1 MFKIKGYLKKFW
13 YLILACICLLFVQAQ
28 TELTLPDYMSDIV
41 SVGIQAGGFASPV
54 SDVLTEETYQ
64 HLLLFVDQ
72 KDQKTVK
79 KDYKKVS
86 KVNQDIIDT
95 FPKAKGKTVYQ
106 LKDLSSDE
114 ESELEDI
121 LMKPMLIITSLDS
134 MDTSSKEYQEKFG
147 QLPPNMSVYDAMDY
161 LGLLSN
167 LPDKIR
173 KERIAS
179 LLEQVNLKEN
189 MRTKIKALSG
199 GMKQRL
205 GIAQALLHDP
215 QILIVDEPTAG
226 LDPEERIRFR
236 NMLSEFAEDRIV
248 ILSTHISSDVETSCE
263 NIGVLDNGKMIWNG
277 AAEELIK
284 QAEGKVYLISA
295 EKKQDKIIREKYTV
309 LNIIASGS
317 GTQYRVLSETLPEE
331 KHILQAPTLEDGYMY
346 LLSQTDGGINN
357 EIISKRM

>member
-1 MFKIKGYLKKFW
+1 MEIVIKNLSKNYGRKAALKNVSVTIHSGMYGLLGRNGAGKTSLMRILATLSVPSGGEVSMNGIPINETGKIREIVGYLSQNFSF
-13 YLILACICLLFVQAQ
+13 YR
-28 TELTLPDYMSDIV
+28 
-41 SVGIQAGGFASPV
+41 
-54 SDVLTEETYQ
+54 
-64 HLLLFVDQ
+64 
-72 KDQKTVK
+72 
-79 KDYKKVS
+79 
-86 KVNQDIIDT
+86 
-95 FPKAKGKTVYQ
+95 
-106 LKDLSSDE
+106 
-114 ESELEDI
+114 
-121 LMKPMLIITSLDS
+121 
-134 MDTSSKEYQEKFG
+134 
-147 QLPPNMSVYDAMDY
+147 NMSVYDAMDY

-277 AAEELIK
+277 ATEELVK
-284 QAEGKVYLISA
+284 QAEGKVYLIST

-317 GTQYRVLSETLPEE
+317 GTQYRVLSETLQEE

>member
-1 MFKIKGYLKKFW
+1 MEIVIKNLSKNYGRKAALKNVSVTIHSGMYGLLGRNGAGKTSLMRILATLSVPSGGEVSMNGIPINETGKIREIVGYLSQNFSF
-13 YLILACICLLFVQAQ
+13 YR
-28 TELTLPDYMSDIV
+28 
-41 SVGIQAGGFASPV
+41 
-54 SDVLTEETYQ
+54 
-64 HLLLFVDQ
+64 
-72 KDQKTVK
+72 
-79 KDYKKVS
+79 
-86 KVNQDIIDT
+86 
-95 FPKAKGKTVYQ
+95 
-106 LKDLSSDE
+106 
-114 ESELEDI
+114 
-121 LMKPMLIITSLDS
+121 
-134 MDTSSKEYQEKFG
+134 
-147 QLPPNMSVYDAMDY
+147 NMSVYDAMDY

-277 AAEELIK
+277 AAEELVK

-331 KHILQAPTLEDGYMY
+331 KHILQAPPLEDGYMY

>member
-1 MFKIKGYLKKFW
+1 MEIVIKNLSKNYGRKAALKNVSVTIHSGMYGLLGRNGAGKTSLMRILATLSVPSGGEVSMNGIPINETGKIREIVGYLSQNFSF
-13 YLILACICLLFVQAQ
+13 YR
-28 TELTLPDYMSDIV
+28 
-41 SVGIQAGGFASPV
+41 
-54 SDVLTEETYQ
+54 
-64 HLLLFVDQ
+64 
-72 KDQKTVK
+72 
-79 KDYKKVS
+79 
-86 KVNQDIIDT
+86 
-95 FPKAKGKTVYQ
+95 
-106 LKDLSSDE
+106 
-114 ESELEDI
+114 
-121 LMKPMLIITSLDS
+121 
-134 MDTSSKEYQEKFG
+134 
-147 QLPPNMSVYDAMDY
+147 NMSVYDAMDY

-277 AAEELIK
+277 LAEELIK
-284 QAEGKVYLISA
+284 QARRKVYLISA
-295 EKKQDKIIREKYTV
+295 EKKKNKIIREKYTV
-309 LNIIASGS
+309 LNIYCFWIRHTVQSVIRDTA
-317 GTQYRVLSETLPEE
+317 REE
-331 KHILQAPTLEDGYMY
+331 KLYFKPPL
-346 LLSQTDGGINN
+346 
-357 EIISKRM
+357 

>member
-1 MFKIKGYLKKFW
+1 MEIVIKNLSKNYGRKAALKNVSVTIHSGMYGLLGRNGSGKTSLMRILATLSVPSGGEVSMNGIPINETGKIREIVGYLSQNFSF
-13 YLILACICLLFVQAQ
+13 YR
-28 TELTLPDYMSDIV
+28 
-41 SVGIQAGGFASPV
+41 
-54 SDVLTEETYQ
+54 
-64 HLLLFVDQ
+64 
-72 KDQKTVK
+72 
-79 KDYKKVS
+79 
-86 KVNQDIIDT
+86 
-95 FPKAKGKTVYQ
+95 
-106 LKDLSSDE
+106 
-114 ESELEDI
+114 
-121 LMKPMLIITSLDS
+121 
-134 MDTSSKEYQEKFG
+134 
-147 QLPPNMSVYDAMDY
+147 NMSVYDAMDY

-277 AAEELIK
+277 AAEELVK
-284 QAEGKVYLISA
+284 QAEGKVYLIST

>member
-1 MFKIKGYLKKFW
+1 MEIVIKNLSKNYGRKATLKNVSVTIHSGMYGLLGRNGAGKTSLMRILATLSVPSGGEVSMNGIPINETGKIREIVGYLSQNFSF
-13 YLILACICLLFVQAQ
+13 YR
-28 TELTLPDYMSDIV
+28 
-41 SVGIQAGGFASPV
+41 
-54 SDVLTEETYQ
+54 
-64 HLLLFVDQ
+64 
-72 KDQKTVK
+72 
-79 KDYKKVS
+79 
-86 KVNQDIIDT
+86 
-95 FPKAKGKTVYQ
+95 
-106 LKDLSSDE
+106 
-114 ESELEDI
+114 
-121 LMKPMLIITSLDS
+121 
-134 MDTSSKEYQEKFG
+134 
-147 QLPPNMSVYDAMDY
+147 NMSVYDAMDY

-277 AAEELIK
+277 AAEELVK
-284 QAEGKVYLISA
+284 QAEGKVYLIST

>member
-1 MFKIKGYLKKFW
+1 MEIVIKNLSKNYGKKAALKNVSVTIHSGMYGLLGRNGAGKTSLMRILATLSVPSGGEVSMNGIPINETGKIREIVGYLSQNFSF
-13 YLILACICLLFVQAQ
+13 YR
-28 TELTLPDYMSDIV
+28 
-41 SVGIQAGGFASPV
+41 
-54 SDVLTEETYQ
+54 
-64 HLLLFVDQ
+64 
-72 KDQKTVK
+72 
-79 KDYKKVS
+79 
-86 KVNQDIIDT
+86 
-95 FPKAKGKTVYQ
+95 
-106 LKDLSSDE
+106 
-114 ESELEDI
+114 
-121 LMKPMLIITSLDS
+121 
-134 MDTSSKEYQEKFG
+134 
-147 QLPPNMSVYDAMDY
+147 NMSVYDAMDY

-277 AAEELIK
+277 ATEELVK
-284 QAEGKVYLISA
+284 QAEGKVYLIST

>member
-1 MFKIKGYLKKFW
+1 MEIVIKNLSKNYGRKAALKNVSVTIHSGMYGLLGRNGAGKTSLMRILATLSVPSGGEVSMNGISIKETGKIREIIGYLPQNFSF
-13 YLILACICLLFVQAQ
+13 YR
-28 TELTLPDYMSDIV
+28 
-41 SVGIQAGGFASPV
+41 
-54 SDVLTEETYQ
+54 
-64 HLLLFVDQ
+64 
-72 KDQKTVK
+72 
-79 KDYKKVS
+79 
-86 KVNQDIIDT
+86 
-95 FPKAKGKTVYQ
+95 
-106 LKDLSSDE
+106 
-114 ESELEDI
+114 
-121 LMKPMLIITSLDS
+121 
-134 MDTSSKEYQEKFG
+134 
-147 QLPPNMSVYDAMDY
+147 NMSVYDAMDY

-173 KERIAS
+173 KERIVS

-199 GMKQRL
+199 GMRQRL

-236 NMLSEFAEDRIV
+236 NLLSEFAEDRIV
-248 ILSTHISSDVETSCE
+248 ILSTHISSDVEASCE

-277 AAEELIK
+277 ATEELVK

-295 EKKQDKIIREKYTV
+295 GKKQDKIIREKYTV

-317 GTQYRVLSETLPEE
+317 GTQYRVLSETPPEE
-331 KHILQAPTLEDGYMY
+331 KHILQEPTLEDGYMY

>member
-1 MFKIKGYLKKFW
+1 MEIVIKNLSKNYGRKAALKNVSVTIHSGMYGLLGRNGAGKTSLMRILATLSVPSGGEVSMNGISIKETGKIREIIGYLPQNFSF
-13 YLILACICLLFVQAQ
+13 YR
-28 TELTLPDYMSDIV
+28 
-41 SVGIQAGGFASPV
+41 
-54 SDVLTEETYQ
+54 
-64 HLLLFVDQ
+64 
-72 KDQKTVK
+72 
-79 KDYKKVS
+79 
-86 KVNQDIIDT
+86 
-95 FPKAKGKTVYQ
+95 
-106 LKDLSSDE
+106 
-114 ESELEDI
+114 
-121 LMKPMLIITSLDS
+121 
-134 MDTSSKEYQEKFG
+134 
-147 QLPPNMSVYDAMDY
+147 NMSVYDAMDY

-173 KERIAS
+173 KERIVS

-199 GMKQRL
+199 GMRQRL
-205 GIAQALLHDP
+205 GIAQALLHGP

-248 ILSTHISSDVETSCE
+248 ILSTHISSDVEASCE

-277 AAEELIK
+277 ATEELVK

-295 EKKQDKIIREKYTV
+295 GKKQDKIIREKYTV

-331 KHILQAPTLEDGYMY
+331 KHILQDPTLEDGYMY

>member
-1 MFKIKGYLKKFW
+1 MEIVIKNLSKNYGRKAALKNVSVTIHSGMYGLLGRNGAGKTSLMRILATLSVPSGGEVSMNGIPINETGKIREIVGYLSQNFSF
-13 YLILACICLLFVQAQ
+13 YR
-28 TELTLPDYMSDIV
+28 
-41 SVGIQAGGFASPV
+41 
-54 SDVLTEETYQ
+54 
-64 HLLLFVDQ
+64 
-72 KDQKTVK
+72 
-79 KDYKKVS
+79 
-86 KVNQDIIDT
+86 
-95 FPKAKGKTVYQ
+95 
-106 LKDLSSDE
+106 
-114 ESELEDI
+114 
-121 LMKPMLIITSLDS
+121 
-134 MDTSSKEYQEKFG
+134 
-147 QLPPNMSVYDAMDY
+147 NMSVYDAMDY

-173 KERIAS
+173 KERIAL

>member
-1 MFKIKGYLKKFW
+1 MEIVIKNLSKNYGRKAALKNVSVTIHSGMYGLLGRNGAGKTSLMRILATLSVPSGGEVSMNGISIKETGKIREIIGYL
-13 YLILACICLLFVQAQ
+13 
-28 TELTLPDYMSDIV
+28 P
-41 SVGIQAGGFASPV
+41 
-54 SDVLTEETYQ
+54 
-64 HLLLFVDQ
+64 
-72 KDQKTVK
+72 
-79 KDYKKVS
+79 
-86 KVNQDIIDT
+86 QD
-95 FPKAKGKTVYQ
+95 FSFYR
-106 LKDLSSDE
+106 
-114 ESELEDI
+114 
-121 LMKPMLIITSLDS
+121 
-134 MDTSSKEYQEKFG
+134 
-147 QLPPNMSVYDAMDY
+147 NMSVYDAMDY

-173 KERIAS
+173 KERIVS
-179 LLEQVNLKEN
+179 LLERVNLKEN

-199 GMKQRL
+199 GMRQRL
-205 GIAQALLHDP
+205 GIAQALLHGP

-236 NMLSEFAEDRIV
+236 NLLSEFAEDRIV
-248 ILSTHISSDVETSCE
+248 ILSTHISSDVEASCE

-277 AAEELIK
+277 ATEELVK

-295 EKKQDKIIREKYTV
+295 GKKQDKIIREKYTV

-331 KHILQAPTLEDGYMY
+331 KHILQDPTLEDGYMY

>member
-1 MFKIKGYLKKFW
+1 MEIVIKNLSKNYGRKAALKNVSVTIHSGMYGLLGRNGAGKTSLMRILATLSVPSGGEVSMNGIPINETGKIREIVGYLSQNFSF
-13 YLILACICLLFVQAQ
+13 YR
-28 TELTLPDYMSDIV
+28 
-41 SVGIQAGGFASPV
+41 
-54 SDVLTEETYQ
+54 
-64 HLLLFVDQ
+64 
-72 KDQKTVK
+72 
-79 KDYKKVS
+79 
-86 KVNQDIIDT
+86 
-95 FPKAKGKTVYQ
+95 
-106 LKDLSSDE
+106 
-114 ESELEDI
+114 
-121 LMKPMLIITSLDS
+121 
-134 MDTSSKEYQEKFG
+134 
-147 QLPPNMSVYDAMDY
+147 NMSVYDAMDY

-205 GIAQALLHDP
+205 GIAQALLNDP
-215 QILIVDEPTAG
+215 QILIVDEPTVG
-226 LDPEERIRFR
+226 LDPEERIRFH

-277 AAEELIK
+277 AAEELVK
-284 QAEGKVYLISA
+284 QAEGKVYLIST

>member
-1 MFKIKGYLKKFW
+1 MEIVIKNLSKNYGRKAALKNVSVTIHSGMYGLLGRNGAGKTSLMRILATLSVPSGGEVSMNGIPINETGKIREIVGYLSQNFSF
-13 YLILACICLLFVQAQ
+13 YR
-28 TELTLPDYMSDIV
+28 
-41 SVGIQAGGFASPV
+41 
-54 SDVLTEETYQ
+54 
-64 HLLLFVDQ
+64 
-72 KDQKTVK
+72 
-79 KDYKKVS
+79 
-86 KVNQDIIDT
+86 
-95 FPKAKGKTVYQ
+95 
-106 LKDLSSDE
+106 
-114 ESELEDI
+114 
-121 LMKPMLIITSLDS
+121 
-134 MDTSSKEYQEKFG
+134 
-147 QLPPNMSVYDAMDY
+147 NMSVYDAMDY

-173 KERIAS
+173 KERIAL

-189 MRTKIKALSG
+189 MRTKIKDLSG

-226 LDPEERIRFR
+226 LDPEDRIRFR